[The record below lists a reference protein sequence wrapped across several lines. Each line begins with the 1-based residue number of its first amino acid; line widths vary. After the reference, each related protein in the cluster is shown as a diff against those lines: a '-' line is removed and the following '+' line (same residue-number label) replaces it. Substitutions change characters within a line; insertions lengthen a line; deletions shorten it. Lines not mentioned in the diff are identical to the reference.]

1 MIKTIV
7 LSLVAIT
14 CTLAL
19 AAAGGAYYWYS
30 NADVFGAPM
39 TASQQ
44 QAYRHSKNF
53 LDTQFVNTV
62 ETNLDQSF
70 SLMMSSLWDY
80 ITVQELAPER
90 NIDVVKVDVSQV
102 NTIINKT
109 QLLWFGH
116 SSFLLQTAN
125 QTLLF
130 DPIFSDTAAPHPT
143 LGSKRYSKNLPIE
156 PAQLPPLTRS

>member
-7 LSLVAIT
+7 LSLVTIT
-14 CTLAL
+14 FALAL
-19 AAAGGAYYWYS
+19 AAGGGGYYWYS
-30 NADVFGAPM
+30 KAEVFGAPM
-39 TASQQ
+39 TATQQ
-44 QAYRHSKNF
+44 QAYSHSKNF
-53 LDTQFVNTV
+53 LHTQFVNTI

-70 SLMMSSLWDY
+70 GLMMSSLWDY
-80 ITVQELAPER
+80 MTVQDLAPER
-90 NIDVVKVDVSQV
+90 NIDVVRVDVSQV

-130 DPIFSDTAAPHPT
+130 DPIFSLSLIH
-143 LGSKRYSKNLPIE
+143 I
-156 PAQLPPLTRS
+156 